1 MPLFKKKESKLLQ
14 IKEKSNPLEKD
25 IQEATEQNLNEIFGL
40 DYVSSEFQL
49 NGLRVDTLCFNKE
62 SNSFVIIEYKKD
74 RSFSV
79 IDQGFAY
86 LSLMLNHKA
95 DFLLEYNERNKNKS
109 LNRGSVNWEQSRVIF
124 ISPSFTVH
132 QRAAINFKNLP
143 LELWEVHYYD
153 GDLIE
158 YEQIEPFENSENIET
173 VTGGNKL
180 IKEVTKSIKV
190 YDLDLHLK
198 RGSEN
203 TRKLFQ
209 SLKEKIMDLGEIK
222 ENPKQLYVGYRI
234 SDSHINFVAV
244 HFYKE
249 KLELTILIPDKNL
262 EDPKKWTRKVPKSF
276 GWAKNLKFFTMT
288 SEKDIRYAM
297 NLIEQ
302 SYEFNKSR

>member
-1 MPLFKKKESKLLQ
+1 MPLFKKKENKILQ

-25 IQEATEQNLNEIFGL
+25 IQKTTEENLNEIFGV
-40 DYVSSEFQL
+40 DFISSEFQL
-49 NGLRVDTLCFNKE
+49 NGLRIDTLCFNKE

-95 DFLLEYNERNKNKS
+95 DFLLEYNEKNKGKS
-109 LNRGSVNWEQSRVIF
+109 LNRESVNWEQSRVIF

-132 QRAAINFKNLP
+132 QKAAINFKNLP
-143 LELWEVHYYD
+143 LELWEIHYYD
-153 GDLIE
+153 EDLIE
-158 YEQIEPFENSENIET
+158 YEQIEPLENSENIET
-173 VTGGNKL
+173 VTGGDKL

-198 RGSEN
+198 RGSDD
-203 TRKLFQ
+203 TRKLFYA
-209 SLKEKIMDLGEIK
+209 LKEEIMDLGEIK
-222 ENPKQLYVGYRI
+222 ENPKQEYVGYRI
-234 SDSHINFVAV
+234 SDGHINFVAV

-262 EDPKKWTRKVPKSF
+262 EDPKKWTRKVPDSF
-276 GWAKNLKFFTMT
+276 GWAKNLKFLTIT

-302 SYEFNKSR
+302 SYEFNKDR